1 MIIDADAHF
10 TPMLAYTGKPELDIW
25 IKNYLERK
33 AGMFSDADNRQLEML
48 MLGVDRQLLNPM
60 GPSLGLSYQLD
71 RSIAADVM
79 QTYNDALYN
88 LSLEYDCYDINI
100 WLCLQ
105 DLEASFKE
113 LDRFNNRQFFGVY
126 AAESPN
132 WGFLQ
137 ELDPLWVRLAQDQIP
152 FYIHLTKDEDQLL
165 YCVDEPESVQLLRD
179 RWSDR
184 GWVISVVS
192 FILGGVLDRNPNLR
206 IVVAERDINW
216 ISKIQQDMIEITGID
231 PVPYFKQNFW
241 FTTEPESKTFL
252 ANADILGY
260 DRLLFATDW
269 PHDHDIGGSN
279 SRHDV
284 ETVNQLALSNDN
296 FQLLCKNNYIHLC
309 RT

>member
-10 TPMLAYTGKPELDIW
+10 TPMLDYTGKPELDAW
-25 IKNYLERK
+25 IKSYMERK

-48 MLGVDRQLLNPM
+48 MLGVNRQLLNPM

-71 RSIAADVM
+71 KSIAADVM
-79 QTYNDALYN
+79 QTYNNSLYK
-88 LSLEYDCYDINI
+88 LSQDYDCYDINI

-105 DLEASFKE
+105 DLTASFKE
-113 LDRFNNRQFFGVY
+113 LDRFNNKQFFSVY
-126 AAESPN
+126 AAESPK
-132 WGFLQ
+132 WGFLK
-137 ELDPLWVRLAQDQIP
+137 ELEPLWGRLARDQIP
-152 FYIHLTKDEDQLL
+152 FYIHLTKEEDKLP
-165 YCVDEPESVQLLRD
+165 YTSIESESVKLLKE
-179 RWSDR
+179 RWT
-184 GWVISVVS
+184 GQEWVISIVS
-192 FILGGVLDRNPNLR
+192 FILGGVLTRNPDLR

-216 ISKIQQDMIEITGID
+216 ISKIQKDMIEITGID
-231 PVPYFKQNFW
+231 PLPYFKKNFW
-241 FTTEPESKTFL
+241 FTTEPESNTFL

-279 SRHDV
+279 SRYDV

-296 FQLLCKNNYIHLC
+296 FQLLCKNNYLQLC

>member
-10 TPMLAYTGKPELDIW
+10 TPELEYTGNVELDCW
-25 IKNYLERK
+25 IQDYLIK
-33 AGMFSDADNRQLEML
+33 KSGMFSDADNRQLEML

-71 RSIAADVM
+71 TSIANKVM
-79 QTYNDALYN
+79 QVYNDSLYQ
-88 LSLEYDCYDINI
+88 LSQLYDCYDMNI

-105 DLEASFKE
+105 DLDASFKE
-113 LDRFNNRQFFGVY
+113 LDRFRDRKFFAVY
-126 AAESPN
+126 AAESPE
-132 WGFLQ
+132 WGFINQL
-137 ELDPLWVRLAQDQIP
+137 EPLWQRLNNDQIP
-152 FYIHLTKDEDQLL
+152 FYIHLTKEEDQLN
-165 YCVDEPESVQLLRD
+165 YAVDASKFLTLKE
-179 RWSDR
+179 RWAGR
-184 GWVISVVS
+184 EWVFSVVS
-192 FILGGVLDRNPNLR
+192 FILGGVLDRYPDLR

-216 ISKIQQDMIEITGID
+216 ISEIQKDMIELTGID
-231 PVPYFKQNFW
+231 PLLYFKKNFW

-252 ANADILGY
+252 ANANILGY

-284 ETVNQLALSNDN
+284 ETVHQLGLSNHN
-296 FQLLCKNNYIHLC
+296 LQLLCKNNYLYLC